1 MKNLQDK
8 LYEYAYYNWKF
19 TPKSKGVLYGA
30 AGILAAGII
39 TAFVISKKK

>member
-1 MKNLQDK
+1 MNKFTDW
-8 LYEYAYYNWKF
+8 LYNYTYNNWKF

-30 AGILAAGII
+30 AGILTAGII

>member
-1 MKNLQDK
+1 MSKFGNW
-8 LYEYAYYNWKF
+8 LYNYSYENWKF